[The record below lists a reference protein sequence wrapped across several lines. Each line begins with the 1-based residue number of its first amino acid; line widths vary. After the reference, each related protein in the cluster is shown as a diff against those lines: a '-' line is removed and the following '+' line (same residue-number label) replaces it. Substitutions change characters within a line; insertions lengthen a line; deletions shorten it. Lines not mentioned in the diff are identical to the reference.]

1 MSNLDLYLLLE
12 QNTALIEELNEQLK
26 EYKQLPPQGFF
37 GGFVK
42 STIIK
47 ALTYAISKNET
58 VLNKYF
64 QGVNEDL
71 VKVRDKFDEVIQL
84 KKHNLKA

>member
-1 MSNLDLYLLLE
+1 MSTLGLYLLLE
-12 QNTALIEELNEQLK
+12 QNTALIKKLNEQLT
-26 EYKQLPPQGFF
+26 EYKQLPPKGFL

-58 VLNKYF
+58 ALNKYF